1 MMAVSAA
8 PTRMP
13 MMGLLKD
20 TISWANHSSS
30 LRNFMEP
37 LISSMPVISAIK
49 PSRMAPI
56 FLLFSDFRNI

>member
-1 MMAVSAA
+1 MAVSAA

-20 TISWANHSSS
+20 TISFANHASS

-37 LISSMPVISAIK
+37 LISSMPVINAIK
-49 PSRMAPI
+49 PSKIVPI
-56 FLLFSDFRNI
+56 FLLFSDFMNI